1 VRTHLVRALTRL
13 GNPRLRV
20 LRARAARQPLLRP
33 LLRALESGAVTV
45 PAGRGAGLRFYRRH
59 LRIDHAHLGSIVYG
73 LLEIPVQE
81 ALARHLPPG
90 GVLYDVGANLGFFA
104 LLGARLAGPEGRV
117 YAFEPV
123 PETAQAIREHAEL
136 NRLANIEVIERAAG
150 ASRGRGQLQL
160 VDDRSWSKLEAFGD
174 HPSTERVVEVELV
187 AIDELVGAGEL
198 APPAVVKIDVEGA
211 ELEVL
216 RGMAATLATHRPA
229 VICEL
234 HGTQREFAAFMA
246 QQGYRVINLEGPLA
260 VEQDP
265 AAEHAL
271 ALPVTMS

>member
-1 VRTHLVRALTRL
+1 MRTHLVRALTRL
-13 GNPRLRV
+13 GNRRLRR
-20 LRARAARQPLLRP
+20 LRARAVRLPPLHPLLR
-33 LLRALESGAVTV
+33 LVESGAVTV

-81 ALARHLPPG
+81 AMVRHLPAG
-90 GVLYDVGANLGFFA
+90 GVLYDVGANLGFFS
-104 LLGARLAGPEGRV
+104 LLGARLAGPEGQV

-123 PETAQAIREHAEL
+123 PETAAAVRDHAQLNGLATVQVISQA
-136 NRLANIEVIERAAG
+136 AA
-150 ASRGRGQLQL
+150 AAAGRGQLQL
-160 VDDRSWSKLEAFGD
+160 VDDRSWSKLEAYGE
-174 HPSTERVVEVELV
+174 HPATERVIPVELV
-187 AIDELVGAGEL
+187 AIDDLVSSGRL
-198 APPAVVKIDVEGA
+198 PPPTLVKIDVEGG

-216 RGMAATLATHRPA
+216 RGMTATLAQHRPA

-234 HGTQREFAAFMA
+234 HGTQPQFAAFMA
-246 QQGYRVINLEGPLA
+246 EQGYRVINLEGPLP

-271 ALPVTMS
+271 ALPDPTS